1 MVWACCWRSVDTRT
15 YNAARIGGSFL
26 LCCRRRRPTQHQLV
40 RPIPPR
46 LPVRLFAG
54 LPPDLEGAPHGRPP
68 AAAVS
73 LGRATP
79 AGLPLPQRP
88 PPPVQTKLA
97 MTGPAELVTC
107 DQTIE
112 HTFRLFKQT
121 LGWTRPQAP
130 HPPGRRPLDLA
141 GHRLPH
147 PAPPRSAPHR
157 RPAPSLGEARGPGP
171 PHPRP
176 GPPRIPEHPREDHPP
191 SRYTKTLRA
200 RPGTP
205 TWLQEPPRRTTLRR
219 WKDRETGP
227 HHDRQT
233 KPDRLNDKLTLR
245 SSKAVDED
253 PPWWRGDGGGRPH
266 THGRARALSWQVA
279 TQVARVI
286 SSGVAND
293 CPAKASRR
301 NSRHQPSCRF
311 SQQAPLGMK
320 ACWIRGWS
328 ASHVRVLP
336 LLWLD
341 RLSVIT
347 TMVPA
352 GLAVSTA
359 ASSCW

>member
-1 MVWACCWRSVDTRT
+1 MFGRVAGGRWTRART
-15 YNAARIGGSFL
+15 TPLASAAPSCSAVAGVAAQ
-26 LCCRRRRPTQHQLV
+26 PTPAGTPDPTAPAH
-40 RPIPPR
+40 
-46 LPVRLFAG
+46 PVA
-54 LPPDLEGAPHGRPP
+54 HW
-68 AAAVS
+68 S
-73 LGRATP
+73 P

-141 GHRLPH
+141 GHRLPL

-219 WKDRETGP
+219 WKDRERDLTMTARQSQTG
-227 HHDRQT
+227 
-233 KPDRLNDKLTLR
+233 
-245 SSKAVDED
+245 
-253 PPWWRGDGGGRPH
+253 
-266 THGRARALSWQVA
+266 
-279 TQVARVI
+279 
-286 SSGVAND
+286 
-293 CPAKASRR
+293 
-301 NSRHQPSCRF
+301 
-311 SQQAPLGMK
+311 
-320 ACWIRGWS
+320 
-328 ASHVRVLP
+328 
-336 LLWLD
+336 
-341 RLSVIT
+341 
-347 TMVPA
+347 
-352 GLAVSTA
+352 
-359 ASSCW
+359 